1 MNNELIGI
9 SSSVFSENLQFFMT
23 IKTNTFQNS
32 IRILLGLIMI
42 YIGIGHLTF
51 LQIAFQAQVPS
62 WLTKQKNLIDLIII
76 TSGIIEIIL
85 GILMVV
91 GGKLKVKTGISLAI
105 FYVLIFPGNI
115 NQYVNEID
123 AFNLNTD
130 TSRFIRLLFQPIL
143 VLLALFSSGGLWF
156 LKNRK
161 RTN

>member
-9 SSSVFSENLQFFMT
+9 SSSVFSENLRFFMT
-23 IKTNTFQNS
+23 IKTSTFQNS

-91 GGKLKVKTGISLAI
+91 GGKLKVKTGIFLAI

>member
-1 MNNELIGI
+1 M
-9 SSSVFSENLQFFMT
+9 V

-51 LQIAFQAQVPS
+51 LQIDFQAQVPN
-62 WLTKQKNLIDLIII
+62 WLTIQKNLIDLIII
-76 TSGIIEIIL
+76 TSGIIL

-91 GGKLKVKTGISLAI
+91 GGKLKVKTGISLTI
-105 FYVLIFPGNI
+105 FYVLISPGNI
-115 NQYVNEID
+115 NRYVNEINT
-123 AFNLNTD
+123 FNLKTD

-143 VLLALFSSGGLWF
+143 ILLALFSSGGLWF

-161 RTN
+161 

>member
-1 MNNELIGI
+1 
-9 SSSVFSENLQFFMT
+9 MT
-23 IKTNTFQNS
+23 IKTNILQNI
-32 IRILLGLIMI
+32 IRILLGLTMI

-51 LQIAFQAQVPS
+51 LQIDFQAQVPT
-62 WLTKQKNLIDLIII
+62 WLTTRKDLIDLIII

-85 GILMVV
+85 GLLMLV

-105 FYVLIFPGNI
+105 FNILIFPGNI
-115 NQYVNEID
+115 NQYVNEIN

-143 VLLALFSSGGLWF
+143 ILLALFSSGGLSF
-156 LKNRK
+156 LKNKK

>member
-1 MNNELIGI
+1 MA
-9 SSSVFSENLQFFMT
+9 
-23 IKTNTFQNS
+23 IKTNTFQNI

-42 YIGIGHLTF
+42 YVGIGHLTF
-51 LQIAFQAQVPS
+51 LQIDFQAQVPT
-62 WLTKQKNLIDLIII
+62 WLTKQTKLIDLIII

-91 GGKLKVKTGISLAI
+91 GGKFKVKTGIFLAI

-123 AFNLNTD
+123 AFSLNTD
-130 TSRFIRLLFQPIL
+130 KSRFIRLLFQPIL
-143 VLLALFSSGGLWF
+143 VLLALFSSGGLRF

>member
-51 LQIAFQAQVPS
+51 LQITFQAQVPS

-91 GGKLKVKTGISLAI
+91 VGKLKVKTGISLAI

-130 TSRFIRLLFQPIL
+130 TSRFMRLLFQPIL

-161 RTN
+161 QTN

>member
-1 MNNELIGI
+1 
-9 SSSVFSENLQFFMT
+9 MT
-23 IKTNTFQNS
+23 IKTNILQNI
-32 IRILLGLIMI
+32 IRILLGLTMI

-51 LQIAFQAQVPS
+51 LQIDFQAQVPT
-62 WLTKQKNLIDLIII
+62 WLTTRKDLIDLIII

-85 GILMVV
+85 GFLMLV
-91 GGKLKVKTGISLAI
+91 GGKLKIKTGISLAI

-115 NQYVNEID
+115 NQFVNEIN

-143 VLLALFSSGGLWF
+143 ILLALFSSGGLSF
-156 LKNRK
+156 LKNKK